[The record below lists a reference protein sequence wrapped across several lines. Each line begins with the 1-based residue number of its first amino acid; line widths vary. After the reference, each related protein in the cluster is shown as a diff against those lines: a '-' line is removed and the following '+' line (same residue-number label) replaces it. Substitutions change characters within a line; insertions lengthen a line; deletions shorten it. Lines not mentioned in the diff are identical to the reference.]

1 MFYFTAG
8 EWNKLRMEVDVAD
21 GSYTVTYF
29 VNDVQKYKETFN
41 SAFASAEYFV
51 FRLCNYE
58 YQEHQIDNF
67 VATVISPAAE

>member
-1 MFYFTAG
+1 
-8 EWNKLRMEVDVAD
+8 MEVDVAD

-41 SAFASAEYFV
+41 SAFGSADYFV
-51 FRLCNYE
+51 LYMNNYE